1 MPGYRADPA
10 TLRTA
15 SRELT
20 GTVDTVSAALDR
32 LDAGVC
38 AAIGPGR
45 LGAVATGV
53 TENARSQ
60 LDRIARAA
68 GHAAELLDSAARGYA
83 EHDQAA
89 ADELRG
95 RAGE

>member
-1 MPGYRADPA
+1 MSGYRADPA
-10 TLRTA
+10 ALGAA
-15 SRELT
+15 SRVLT
-20 GTVDTVSAALDR
+20 GAADTMSTALDR
-32 LDAGVC
+32 LDPGVC
-38 AAIGPGR
+38 AAIGPVR
-45 LGAVATGV
+45 LGRVAAGV
-53 TENARSQ
+53 TDSVRGD
-60 LDRIARAA
+60 LDRTAGAV

>member
-1 MPGYRADPA
+1 VAGYRADPA
-10 TLRTA
+10 ALGAA
-15 SRELT
+15 SRVLT

-32 LDAGVC
+32 LAPEVC

-45 LGAVATGV
+45 LGTVATGV
-53 TENARSQ
+53 TENARSH

-95 RAGE
+95 Q

>member
-1 MPGYRADPA
+1 VSGYRADPA
-10 TLRTA
+10 ALGAA
-15 SRELT
+15 SRVLT
-20 GTVDTVSAALDR
+20 GTVDSVSVALDR
-32 LDAGVC
+32 LDPGVC

-45 LGAVATGV
+45 LGVVATGV
-53 TENARSQ
+53 TEGARGR
-60 LDRIARAA
+60 LDRVARAV

>member
-1 MPGYRADPA
+1 MSGYRVDPA
-10 TLRTA
+10 ALGAA
-15 SRELT
+15 SRVLT
-20 GTVDTVSAALDR
+20 GTADTVSAALDR
-32 LDAGVC
+32 LDPAVC

-45 LGAVATGV
+45 LGAVAAGV
-53 TENARSQ
+53 TEGARSH

-95 RAGE
+95 Q